1 MLPACFLSVGW
12 LQSPPLALPRSL
24 RVAPQQPRMQVK
36 LDPYSTLGVQF
47 GASAAEIK
55 AAFRQRSLQYHP
67 DLNRDEPEK
76 AERKFME
83 IRQAPTAPRHSHTAH
98 SESLPQRRSPA
109 LGVRCT
115 GVRAADGRP
124 DHVGT
129 ALREDGEEADGDAN
143 G

>member
-1 MLPACFLSVGW
+1 MLPACLLSVVW
-12 LQSPPLALPRSL
+12 LKSPPLALPRSL

-55 AAFRQRSLQYHP
+55 VAFRQRSLRYHP
-67 DLNRDEPEK
+67 DLNRDDPET

-109 LGVRCT
+109 RRSVYRRT
-115 GVRAADGRP
+115 SS
-124 DHVGT
+124 
-129 ALREDGEEADGDAN
+129 
-143 G
+143 